1 MIEIAKLTQFNEKAE
16 AQAIFDYT
24 EMIRVISES
33 EIDEELK
40 DELNAKIAE
49 LIADELNHQKSFT
62 RNICRTYFNR
72 TKSRLK
78 FQQSSLYAKCCLYK
92 K

>member
-49 LIADELNHQKSFT
+49 LIADELNHQKVLQEIYVELTS
-62 RNICRTYFNR
+62 IEP
-72 TKSRLK
+72 KVD
-78 FQQSSLYAKCCLYK
+78 
-92 K
+92 